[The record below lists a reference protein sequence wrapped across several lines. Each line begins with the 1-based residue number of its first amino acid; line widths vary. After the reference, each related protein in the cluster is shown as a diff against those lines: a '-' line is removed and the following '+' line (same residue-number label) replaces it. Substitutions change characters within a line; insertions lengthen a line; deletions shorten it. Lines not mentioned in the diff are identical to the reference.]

1 MEMLHIR
8 MCYIRGD
15 TMENNTKTQ
24 TQLLELFEE
33 VHDIKST
40 LQEYETNQRLMLTLL
55 EIIVNKLTEKEEKR
69 HSHE

>member
-1 MEMLHIR
+1 
-8 MCYIRGD
+8 
-15 TMENNTKTQ
+15 MENNTKTQ

-55 EIIVNKLTEKEEKR
+55 EIIVNKLTEKEEKGY
-69 HSHE
+69 SHE

>member
-1 MEMLHIR
+1 MLHIR
-8 MCYIRGD
+8 MCYIRGGD

-55 EIIVNKLTEKEEKR
+55 EIIVNKLTEKEEKGY
-69 HSHE
+69 SHE